1 MKILIINFSLFL
13 TIIMTSMNGSII
25 YGQEIEL
32 TIVGNSQSVP
42 HEMNMSQLKSVL
54 RGEQMRWNDGSKVI
68 IALMKTTTPI
78 GSTTSDKIF
87 NMSGNQVSKYFLAL
101 VFQGKMKAPT
111 FFDSVDELENFVS
124 KTPGAIGVLQVTD
137 DDELIT
143 ISVDGK
149 TQI

>member
-13 TIIMTSMNGSII
+13 TIIMASMNGSII
-25 YGQEIEL
+25 YGQEVEL

-42 HEMNMSQLKSVL
+42 QEMDMSQLKSVL
-54 RGEQMRWNDGSKVI
+54 RGEQLRWNDGSKVI

-78 GSTTSDKIF
+78 GSSTCDKIF

>member
-13 TIIMTSMNGSII
+13 TIIMTSMNGSIM

-42 HEMNMSQLKSVL
+42 HEMNMSQLKSVM

>member
-1 MKILIINFSLFL
+1 MKLLIINLSLFL
-13 TIIMTSMNGSII
+13 TFIMTSMNGSII

-42 HEMNMSQLKSVL
+42 QEMNMNQLKSVL
-54 RGEQMRWNDGSKVI
+54 RGEQLRWNDGSKVI

-78 GSTTSDKIF
+78 GSTTCDKIF

-111 FFDSVDELENFVS
+111 FFDSVEELENFVS
-124 KTPGAIGVLQVTD
+124 KTPGAIGVLQVPD

>member
-13 TIIMTSMNGSII
+13 TIVMASMNGSII
-25 YGQEIEL
+25 YGQEVEL

-42 HEMNMSQLKSVL
+42 QEMNMSQLKSVL
-54 RGEQMRWNDGSKVI
+54 RGEQLRWNDGSKVI

-78 GSTTSDKIF
+78 GSTTCNKIF